1 MRSPVRPRVSA
12 PDNKMA
18 KSLRIFIRLKCSECG
33 SINYTTSR
41 NKNATEKLEFKKFCP
56 KERKYT
62 LHKETKI

>member
-1 MRSPVRPRVSA
+1 
-12 PDNKMA
+12 MA
-18 KSLRIFIRLKCSECG
+18 KSARIFIRLKCSECG

-41 NKNATEKLEFKKFCP
+41 NKNASEKLELKKFCP

>member
-1 MRSPVRPRVSA
+1 
-12 PDNKMA
+12 MA
-18 KSLRIFIRLKCSECG
+18 KSARIFIRLKCSECG